1 MLWGGGAFLFNMI
14 LGWVALGSLVGGV
27 VFGLVGLALAVG
39 LAAVEGRMSYRQG
52 LRPSRFGEGLGVAR
66 DRPGVDGQ
74 TGASRGR
81 MGP

>member
-1 MLWGGGAFLFNMI
+1 MLWGGGAFLFNLM
-14 LGWVALGSLVGGV
+14 LGWVALGSLVVGV

-39 LAAVEGRMSYRQG
+39 LAAVEGRISYSQG
-52 LRPSRFGEGLGVAR
+52 LRPSRYGEGLRVAR

-81 MGP
+81 LRP